1 MITNTYSK
9 RINQKGLIERF
20 IDEIFSVKDPLHYK
34 EIKVFG
40 SYIKEDRF
48 ILYISILFAS
58 IIGIFGIIFRLYE
71 NYVALSILIIVIY
84 LIGGVPYLFYKYIES
99 KIYENISNN
108 YTYFLSYLSESLAS
122 GMTLL
127 DALAYLSS
135 VDLGYLSFLVKKL
148 YNWIVW
154 GMSFEKAFTL
164 FNMYFDELPNIKM
177 INYVILETYKGGGDI
192 SKVLKRLYNDLES
205 VKELEGLKRS
215 YVSQQILILYAIFVI
230 FIGLS
235 ISILNTIKPL
245 IISQVSVSTVHT
257 TFNFFSS
264 QINYSWL
271 KFITALSIIMVGI
284 SASIIIGIAETG
296 KIRSS
301 VKHLAINNLIGLL
314 SIVIFVLPSF
324 VTFNLQV
331 FPTTAYVY
339 TPINIQVYGYIDAQ
353 PITNAPLTIYVINSA
368 GNYVYQNFQILQ
380 NGYYSQSIELN
391 STGTYIIEAI
401 LNYNGKRYIQE
412 QSINV
417 TI

>member
-1 MITNTYSK
+1 MITNTYNK
-9 RINQKGLIERF
+9 RVNQKGLIERF
-20 IDEIFSVKDPLHYK
+20 IDQIFNIKDPLHYK
-34 EIKVFG
+34 EINVFG

-58 IIGIFGIIFRLYE
+58 IIGIFGIIFKLYE
-71 NYVALSILIIVIY
+71 NYIALSILIIVIY
-84 LIGGVPYLFYKYIES
+84 LVGGVPYLFYKYIES

-108 YTYFLSYLSESLAS
+108 YTYFLSYLSESLSS

-135 VDLGYLSFLVKKL
+135 IDLGYLSILVKKL
-148 YNWIVW
+148 YNWIAW
-154 GMSFEKAFTL
+154 GMPFEKAFTL
-164 FNMYFDELPNIKM
+164 FNMYFEELPNIKM

-205 VKELEGLKRS
+205 VKELDGLKRA
-215 YVSQQILILYAIFVI
+215 YISQQILVLYAIFII
-230 FIGLS
+230 FVGLS
-235 ISILNTIKPL
+235 ISILDTIKPL
-245 IISQVSVSTVHT
+245 IISQISVSTIHT
-257 TFNFFSS
+257 AFNFFSS

-271 KFITALSIIMVGI
+271 KFITSLSIIMVGI
-284 SASIIIGIAETG
+284 SASIIMGIAESG
-296 KIRSS
+296 KLRSS

-324 VTFNLQV
+324 VSFNLQV

-339 TPINIQVYGYIDAQ
+339 TPINIQVYGYIDTQ

-391 STGTYIIEAI
+391 STGTYIVEAI
-401 LNYNGKRYIQE
+401 LNYNGKKYIQK

>member
-1 MITNTYSK
+1 MITNTYNK
-9 RINQKGLIERF
+9 RVNQKGLIERF
-20 IDEIFSVKDPLHYK
+20 IDQIFNIKDPLHYK
-34 EIKVFG
+34 EINVFG

-58 IIGIFGIIFRLYE
+58 IIGIFGIIFKLYA

-84 LIGGVPYLFYKYIES
+84 LVGGVPYLFYKYIES
-99 KIYENISNN
+99 KIYENISIN
-108 YTYFLSYLSESLAS
+108 YTYFLSYLSESLSS

-127 DALAYLSS
+127 DALSYLSS
-135 VDLGYLSFLVKKL
+135 VDLGYLSILVKKL
-148 YNWIVW
+148 YNWIAW
-154 GMSFEKAFTL
+154 GMPFEKAFTL
-164 FNMYFDELPNIKM
+164 FNMYFEELPNIKM

-205 VKELEGLKRS
+205 VKELDGLKRA
-215 YVSQQILILYAIFVI
+215 YISQQILVLYAIFII
-230 FIGLS
+230 FVGLS
-235 ISILNTIKPL
+235 ISILDTIKPL
-245 IISQVSVSTVHT
+245 IISQISVSTIHT
-257 TFNFFSS
+257 AFNFFSS

-271 KFITALSIIMVGI
+271 KFITSLSIIMVGI
-284 SASIIIGIAETG
+284 SASIIMGIAESG
-296 KIRSS
+296 KLRSS

-324 VTFNLQV
+324 VSFNLQV

-401 LNYNGKRYIQE
+401 LNYNGKKYIQK

>member
-1 MITNTYSK
+1 MITNTYNK
-9 RINQKGLIERF
+9 RVNQKGLIERF
-20 IDEIFSVKDPLHYK
+20 IDQIFNIKDPLHYK
-34 EIKVFG
+34 EINVFG

-48 ILYISILFAS
+48 ILYISILFAL
-58 IIGIFGIIFRLYE
+58 IIGIFGIIFKLYE

-84 LIGGVPYLFYKYIES
+84 LVGGVPYLFYKYIES

-108 YTYFLSYLSESLAS
+108 YTYFLSYLSESLSS

-135 VDLGYLSFLVKKL
+135 IDLGYLSILVKKL
-148 YNWIVW
+148 YNWIAW

-164 FNMYFDELPNIKM
+164 FNMYFEELPNIKM

-205 VKELEGLKRS
+205 VKELDGLKRA
-215 YVSQQILILYAIFVI
+215 YISQQILVLYAIFII
-230 FIGLS
+230 FVGLS
-235 ISILNTIKPL
+235 ISILDTIKPL
-245 IISQVSVSTVHT
+245 IISQISVSTIHT
-257 TFNFFSS
+257 AFNFFSS

-271 KFITALSIIMVGI
+271 KFITSLSIIMVGI
-284 SASIIIGIAETG
+284 SASIIMGIAESG
-296 KIRSS
+296 KLRSS

-314 SIVIFVLPSF
+314 SIVIFILPSF
-324 VTFNLQV
+324 VSFNLQV
-331 FPTTAYVY
+331 FPTNAYVY
-339 TPINIQVYGYIDAQ
+339 TPINIQVYGYIDTQ

-391 STGTYIIEAI
+391 STGTYIVEAI
-401 LNYNGKRYIQE
+401 LNYNGKKYIQK
-412 QSINV
+412 QNINV

>member
-1 MITNTYSK
+1 MITNTYNK
-9 RINQKGLIERF
+9 RVNQNGLIERF
-20 IDEIFSVKDPLHYK
+20 INQIFNVKDPLHYK
-34 EIKVFG
+34 EINVFG
-40 SYIKEDRF
+40 SYIKEDKF
-48 ILYISILFAS
+48 ILYISLLFAT
-58 IIGIFGIIFRLYE
+58 IIGIFGIIFKLYE
-71 NYVALSILIIVIY
+71 NYITFSILIIVIY
-84 LIGGVPYLFYKYIES
+84 LVGGVPYLFYKYIES
-99 KIYENISNN
+99 KIYENISTN
-108 YTYFLSYLSESLAS
+108 YTYFLSYLSESLSS

-148 YNWIVW
+148 YNWIAW
-154 GMSFEKAFTL
+154 GMPFEKAFTL
-164 FNMYFDELPNIKM
+164 FNMYFEELPNIKM

-205 VKELEGLKRS
+205 VKELDGLKRA
-215 YVSQQILILYAIFVI
+215 YISQQILVLYAIFII

-245 IISQVSVSTVHT
+245 IISQISVSNIHT

-271 KFITALSIIMVGI
+271 KFITSLSIIMVGI
-284 SASIIIGIAETG
+284 SASIIMGIAESG
-296 KIRSS
+296 KLRSS

-401 LNYNGKRYIQE
+401 LNYNGKKYIQK
-412 QSINV
+412 QNINV

>member
-1 MITNTYSK
+1 MIVNTYNK
-9 RINQKGLIERF
+9 RVNQKGLIERF
-20 IDEIFSVKDPLHYK
+20 IDQIFNVKDPLHYK
-34 EIKVFG
+34 EINVFG
-40 SYIKEDRF
+40 SYIKEDKF

-58 IIGIFGIIFRLYE
+58 IIGIFGIIFKLYE
-71 NYVALSILIIVIY
+71 NYVTFSILIIAIY
-84 LIGGVPYLFYKYIES
+84 LVGGVPYLFYKYIES

-108 YTYFLSYLSESLAS
+108 YTYFLSYLSESLSS

-135 VDLGYLSFLVKKL
+135 VDLGYLSILVKKL
-148 YNWIVW
+148 YNWIAW

-164 FNMYFDELPNIKM
+164 FNMYFEELPNIKM

-205 VKELEGLKRS
+205 VKELDGLKKA
-215 YVSQQILILYAIFVI
+215 YVSQQIMVLYAIFVI

-245 IISQVSVSTVHT
+245 ILSQVSVSNIHT

-271 KFITALSIIMVGI
+271 KFITALSIIFVGI
-284 SASIIIGIAETG
+284 SASIIMGIAESG

-331 FPTTAYVY
+331 FPTNAYIY

-353 PITNAPLTIYVINSA
+353 PITNSPLTIYVINSA

-401 LNYNGKRYIQE
+401 LNYNGKRYIQK
-412 QSINV
+412 QDINV

>member
-1 MITNTYSK
+1 MITNAYNK
-9 RINQKGLIERF
+9 RVNQKGLIERF
-20 IDEIFSVKDPLHYK
+20 IDQIFNIKDPLHYK
-34 EIKVFG
+34 EINVFG

-58 IIGIFGIIFRLYE
+58 IIGIFGIIFKLYE
-71 NYVALSILIIVIY
+71 NYVTFSILIIVIY
-84 LIGGVPYLFYKYIES
+84 LVGGVPYLFYKYVES

-127 DALAYLSS
+127 DALSYLSS
-135 VDLGYLSFLVKKL
+135 VDLGYLSILVKKL
-148 YNWIVW
+148 YNWIAW
-154 GMSFEKAFTL
+154 GMPFEKAFTL
-164 FNMYFDELPNIKM
+164 FNMYFEELQNIKM

-205 VKELEGLKRS
+205 VKELDGLKRA
-215 YVSQQILILYAIFVI
+215 YVSQQIMVLYAIFVI

-235 ISILNTIKPL
+235 ISILDTIKPL
-245 IISQVSVSTVHT
+245 VTSQILASTVHT

-264 QINYSWL
+264 SINYPWL
-271 KFITALSIIMVGI
+271 KFITALSIILVGI
-284 SASIIIGIAETG
+284 SASIIMGIAESG

-314 SIVIFVLPSF
+314 SIVIFVLPSI
-324 VTFNLQV
+324 VSFNLQV
-331 FPTTAYVY
+331 FPTNAYVY

-353 PITNAPLTIYVINSA
+353 PITNAPLTIYVINST
-368 GNYVYQNFQILQ
+368 GGYVYQNFQILQ

-401 LNYNGKRYIQE
+401 LNYNGKKYIQK

>member
-1 MITNTYSK
+1 MITNTYNK
-9 RINQKGLIERF
+9 RVNQKGLIERF
-20 IDEIFSVKDPLHYK
+20 IDQIFNIKDPLHYK
-34 EIKVFG
+34 EINVFG

-48 ILYISILFAS
+48 ILYISLLFAS
-58 IIGIFGIIFRLYE
+58 IIGIFGIIFKLYA

-84 LIGGVPYLFYKYIES
+84 LVGGVPYLFYKYIES
-99 KIYENISNN
+99 KIYENISIN
-108 YTYFLSYLSESLAS
+108 YTYFLSYLSESLSS

-127 DALAYLSS
+127 DALSYLSS
-135 VDLGYLSFLVKKL
+135 VDLGYLSILVKKL
-148 YNWIVW
+148 YNWIAW
-154 GMSFEKAFTL
+154 GMPFEKAFTL
-164 FNMYFDELPNIKM
+164 FNMYFEELQNIKM

-205 VKELEGLKRS
+205 VKELDGLKRA
-215 YVSQQILILYAIFVI
+215 YISQQILVLYAIFII
-230 FIGLS
+230 FVGLS
-235 ISILNTIKPL
+235 ISILDTIKPL
-245 IISQVSVSTVHT
+245 IISQISVSTIHT

-284 SASIIIGIAETG
+284 SASIIMGIAESG

-324 VTFNLQV
+324 VSFNLQV

-391 STGTYIIEAI
+391 STGTYIVEAI
-401 LNYNGKRYIQE
+401 LNYNGKKYIQK

>member
-1 MITNTYSK
+1 MITNAYNK
-9 RINQKGLIERF
+9 RVNQKGLIERF
-20 IDEIFSVKDPLHYK
+20 IDQIFNIKDPLHYK
-34 EIKVFG
+34 EINVFG

-58 IIGIFGIIFRLYE
+58 IIGIFGIIFKLYE
-71 NYVALSILIIVIY
+71 NYVTFSILIIVIY
-84 LIGGVPYLFYKYIES
+84 LVGGVPYLFYKYVES

-127 DALAYLSS
+127 DALSYLSS
-135 VDLGYLSFLVKKL
+135 VDLGYLSILVKKL
-148 YNWIVW
+148 YNWIAW
-154 GMSFEKAFTL
+154 GMPFEKAFTL
-164 FNMYFDELPNIKM
+164 FNMYFEELQNIKM

-205 VKELEGLKRS
+205 VKELDGLKRA
-215 YVSQQILILYAIFVI
+215 YVSQQIMVLYAIFII

-235 ISILNTIKPL
+235 ISILDTIKPL
-245 IISQVSVSTVHT
+245 VTSQILASTVHT

-264 QINYSWL
+264 SINYSWL
-271 KFITALSIIMVGI
+271 KFITALSIILVGI
-284 SASIIIGIAETG
+284 SASIIMGIAESG

-314 SIVIFVLPSF
+314 SIVIFILPSI
-324 VTFNLQV
+324 VSFNLQV
-331 FPTTAYVY
+331 FPTNAYVY

-353 PITNAPLTIYVINSA
+353 PITNSPLTIYVINSA

-401 LNYNGKRYIQE
+401 LNYNGKRYIQK
-412 QSINV
+412 QNINV

>member
-1 MITNTYSK
+1 MITNAYNK
-9 RINQKGLIERF
+9 RVNQKGLIERF
-20 IDEIFSVKDPLHYK
+20 IDQIFNIKDPLHYK
-34 EIKVFG
+34 EINVFG

-58 IIGIFGIIFRLYE
+58 IIGVFGIIFKLYG
-71 NYVALSILIIVIY
+71 NYVTFSILIIVIY
-84 LIGGVPYLFYKYIES
+84 LVGGVPYLFYKYVES

-127 DALAYLSS
+127 DALSYLSS
-135 VDLGYLSFLVKKL
+135 VDLGYLSILVKKL
-148 YNWIVW
+148 YNWIAW

-164 FNMYFDELPNIKM
+164 FNMYFEELPNIKM

-205 VKELEGLKRS
+205 VKELDGLKRA
-215 YVSQQILILYAIFVI
+215 YVSQQIMVLYAIFVI

-235 ISILNTIKPL
+235 ISILSTIKPL
-245 IISQVSVSTVHT
+245 IISQISASTVHT

-264 QINYSWL
+264 SINYPWL
-271 KFITALSIIMVGI
+271 KFITALSIILVGI
-284 SASIIIGIAETG
+284 SASIIMGIAESG

-324 VTFNLQV
+324 VSFNLQV
-331 FPTTAYVY
+331 FPTNAYVY
-339 TPINIQVYGYIDAQ
+339 TPINIQAYGYIDAQ
-353 PITNAPLTIYVINSA
+353 PITNAPLAIYVINST
-368 GNYVYQNFQILQ
+368 GSYVYQNFQILQ

-401 LNYNGKRYIQE
+401 LNYNGKKYIQK

>member
-1 MITNTYSK
+1 MITNAYNK
-9 RINQKGLIERF
+9 RVNQKGLIERF
-20 IDEIFSVKDPLHYK
+20 IDQIFNIKDPLHYK
-34 EIKVFG
+34 EINVFG

-58 IIGIFGIIFRLYE
+58 IIGIFGIIFKLYE
-71 NYVALSILIIVIY
+71 NYVTFSILIIVIY
-84 LIGGVPYLFYKYIES
+84 LVGGVPYLFYKYVES

-135 VDLGYLSFLVKKL
+135 VDLGYLSILVKKL
-148 YNWIVW
+148 YNWIAW

-164 FNMYFDELPNIKM
+164 FNMYFEELQNIKM
-177 INYVILETYKGGGDI
+177 INYVILETYRGGGDI

-205 VKELEGLKRS
+205 VKELDGLKRA
-215 YVSQQILILYAIFVI
+215 YVSQQIMVLYAIFVI

-235 ISILNTIKPL
+235 ISILDTIKPL
-245 IISQVSVSTVHT
+245 VTSQILASTVHT

-264 QINYSWL
+264 SINYSWL
-271 KFITALSIIMVGI
+271 KFITALSIILVGI
-284 SASIIIGIAETG
+284 SASIIMGIAESG
-296 KIRSS
+296 KLRSS

-314 SIVIFVLPSF
+314 SIVIFILPSI
-324 VTFNLQV
+324 VSFNLQV
-331 FPTTAYVY
+331 FPTNAYVY

-353 PITNAPLTIYVINSA
+353 PITNSPLTIYVINSA

-391 STGTYIIEAI
+391 STGTYIVEAI
-401 LNYNGKRYIQE
+401 LNYNGKKYIQK

>member
-1 MITNTYSK
+1 MITNTYNK

-20 IDEIFSVKDPLHYK
+20 IDQIFNVKDPLHYK
-34 EIKVFG
+34 EINVFG
-40 SYIKEDRF
+40 SYIKEDKF
-48 ILYISILFAS
+48 ILYISLLFAA
-58 IIGIFGIIFRLYE
+58 IIGIFGIIFKLYE
-71 NYVALSILIIVIY
+71 NYITFSILIIVIY
-84 LIGGVPYLFYKYIES
+84 LVGGVPYLFYKYIES
-99 KIYENISNN
+99 KIYENISIN
-108 YTYFLSYLSESLAS
+108 YTYFLSYLSESLSS

-127 DALAYLSS
+127 DALSYLSS

-148 YNWIVW
+148 YNWIAW
-154 GMSFEKAFTL
+154 GMPFEKAFIL
-164 FNMYFDELPNIKM
+164 FNMYFEELPNIRM

-205 VKELEGLKRS
+205 VKELDGLKRA
-215 YVSQQILILYAIFVI
+215 YISQQILVLYAIFII

-245 IISQVSVSTVHT
+245 IISQISVSNIHT

-264 QINYSWL
+264 SINYSWL
-271 KFITALSIIMVGI
+271 KFITSLSIIMVGI
-284 SASIIIGIAETG
+284 SASIIMGIAESG

-324 VTFNLQV
+324 VSFNLQV

-401 LNYNGKRYIQE
+401 LNYNGKRYIQK
-412 QSINV
+412 QNINV

>member
-1 MITNTYSK
+1 MITNAYNK
-9 RINQKGLIERF
+9 KVNQKGLIERF
-20 IDEIFSVKDPLHYK
+20 IDQIFNVKDPLHYK
-34 EIKVFG
+34 EINVFG

-48 ILYISILFAS
+48 ILYISILFAA
-58 IIGIFGIIFRLYE
+58 IIGIFGIIFKLYE
-71 NYVALSILIIVIY
+71 NYIALSILIIVIY
-84 LIGGVPYLFYKYIES
+84 IIGGVPYLFYKYIES

-108 YTYFLSYLSESLAS
+108 YTYFLSYLSESLSS

-127 DALAYLSS
+127 DALGYLSS
-135 VDLGYLSFLVKKL
+135 VDLGYLSILVKKL
-148 YNWIVW
+148 YNWIAW

-164 FNMYFDELPNIKM
+164 FNMYFEELPNIKM

-205 VKELEGLKRS
+205 VKELEGLKRA
-215 YVSQQILILYAIFVI
+215 YVSQQIMVLYAIFVI

-257 TFNFFSS
+257 AFNFFSS
-264 QINYSWL
+264 QINYPWL

-284 SASIIIGIAETG
+284 SASIIMGIAETG

-324 VTFNLQV
+324 VSFNLQV

-353 PITNAPLTIYVINSA
+353 PISNAPLTIYVINSA
-368 GNYVYQNFQILQ
+368 GNYVYQNFPILQ

-391 STGTYIIEAI
+391 STGTYIVEVI
-401 LNYNGKRYIQE
+401 LNYNGEKYIQE

>member
-1 MITNTYSK
+1 MIVNTYNK

-20 IDEIFSVKDPLHYK
+20 IDQIFNIKDPLHYK
-34 EIKVFG
+34 EINVFG

-58 IIGIFGIIFRLYE
+58 IIGIFGIIFKLYE

-84 LIGGVPYLFYKYIES
+84 LVGGVPYLFYKYIES

-135 VDLGYLSFLVKKL
+135 VDLGYLSILVKKL
-148 YNWIVW
+148 YNWIAW

-164 FNMYFDELPNIKM
+164 FNMYFEELPNIRM

-205 VKELEGLKRS
+205 VKELDGLKKA
-215 YVSQQILILYAIFVI
+215 YVSQQILVLYAIFII

-235 ISILNTIKPL
+235 ISILSTIKPL
-245 IISQVSVSTVHT
+245 IISQISASTVHT
-257 TFNFFSS
+257 SFNFFSS
-264 QINYSWL
+264 SINYPWL

-284 SASIIIGIAETG
+284 SASIIMGIAESG

-324 VTFNLQV
+324 VSFNLQV
-331 FPTTAYVY
+331 FPTNAYIY

-353 PITNAPLTIYVINSA
+353 PITNAPLAIYVINST
-368 GNYVYQNFQILQ
+368 GGYVYQNFQILQ

-401 LNYNGKRYIQE
+401 LNYNGEKYIQK

>member
-1 MITNTYSK
+1 MITNTYNK
-9 RINQKGLIERF
+9 RVNQKGLIERF
-20 IDEIFSVKDPLHYK
+20 IDQIFNIKDPLHYK
-34 EIKVFG
+34 EINVFG

-58 IIGIFGIIFRLYE
+58 IIGIFGIIFKLYE
-71 NYVALSILIIVIY
+71 NYIALSILIIVIY
-84 LIGGVPYLFYKYIES
+84 LVGGVPYLFYKYIES
-99 KIYENISNN
+99 KIYENISIN
-108 YTYFLSYLSESLAS
+108 YTYFLSYLSESLSS

-135 VDLGYLSFLVKKL
+135 IDLGYLSILVKKL
-148 YNWIVW
+148 YNWIAW
-154 GMSFEKAFTL
+154 GMPFEKAFTL
-164 FNMYFDELPNIKM
+164 FNMYFEELPNIKM

-205 VKELEGLKRS
+205 VKELDGLKRA
-215 YVSQQILILYAIFVI
+215 YISQQILVLYAIFII
-230 FIGLS
+230 FVGLS
-235 ISILNTIKPL
+235 ISILDTIKPL
-245 IISQVSVSTVHT
+245 IISQISVSTIHT
-257 TFNFFSS
+257 AFNFFSS

-271 KFITALSIIMVGI
+271 KFITSLSIIMVGI
-284 SASIIIGIAETG
+284 SASIIMGIAESG
-296 KIRSS
+296 KLRSS

-324 VTFNLQV
+324 VSFNLQV

-339 TPINIQVYGYIDAQ
+339 TPINIQVYGYIDTQ

-391 STGTYIIEAI
+391 STGTYIVEAI
-401 LNYNGKRYIQE
+401 LNYNGKKYIQK

>member
-1 MITNTYSK
+1 MITNTYNK
-9 RINQKGLIERF
+9 RVNQKGLIERF
-20 IDEIFSVKDPLHYK
+20 IDQIFNIKDPLHYK
-34 EIKVFG
+34 EINVFG

-58 IIGIFGIIFRLYE
+58 IIGIFGIIFKLYA

-84 LIGGVPYLFYKYIES
+84 LVGGVPYLFYKYIES
-99 KIYENISNN
+99 KIYENISIN
-108 YTYFLSYLSESLAS
+108 YTYFLSYLSESLSS

-127 DALAYLSS
+127 DALSYLSS
-135 VDLGYLSFLVKKL
+135 VDLGYLSILVKKL
-148 YNWIVW
+148 YNWIAW
-154 GMSFEKAFTL
+154 GMPFEKAFTL
-164 FNMYFDELPNIKM
+164 FNMYFEELPNIKM

-205 VKELEGLKRS
+205 VKELDGLKRA
-215 YVSQQILILYAIFVI
+215 YISQQILVLYAIFII
-230 FIGLS
+230 FVGLS

-245 IISQVSVSTVHT
+245 IISQISVSTIHT

-264 QINYSWL
+264 SINYSWL
-271 KFITALSIIMVGI
+271 KFITSLSIIMVGI
-284 SASIIIGIAETG
+284 SASIIMGIAESG
-296 KIRSS
+296 KLRSS

-324 VTFNLQV
+324 VSFNLQV

-391 STGTYIIEAI
+391 STGTYIVEAI
-401 LNYNGKRYIQE
+401 LNYNGKKYIQK

>member
-1 MITNTYSK
+1 MIVNTYNKSV
-9 RINQKGLIERF
+9 NQKGLIERF
-20 IDEIFSVKDPLHYK
+20 IDQIFNVKDPLHYK
-34 EIKVFG
+34 EINVFG
-40 SYIKEDRF
+40 SYIKEDKF
-48 ILYISILFAS
+48 ILYISILFAT
-58 IIGIFGIIFRLYE
+58 IIGIFGIIFKLYE
-71 NYVALSILIIVIY
+71 NYITLSILIIVIY
-84 LIGGVPYLFYKYIES
+84 FIGGIPYLFYKYIES

-108 YTYFLSYLSESLAS
+108 YTYFLSYLSESLSS

-127 DALAYLSS
+127 DALSYLSS
-135 VDLGYLSFLVKKL
+135 VDLGYLSILVKKL
-148 YNWIVW
+148 YNWIAW

-164 FNMYFDELPNIKM
+164 FNMYFEELPNIKM

-205 VKELEGLKRS
+205 VKELEGLKRA
-215 YVSQQILILYAIFVI
+215 YISQQILVLYAIFVI

-245 IISQVSVSTVHT
+245 IISQVSVSNIHT

-284 SASIIIGIAETG
+284 SASIIMGIAESG

-331 FPTTAYVY
+331 FPTNAYVY

-380 NGYYSQSIELN
+380 NGYYSQSIKLN
-391 STGTYIIEAI
+391 RTGTYIIEAI
-401 LNYNGKRYIQE
+401 LNYNGKRYIQK
-412 QSINV
+412 QNINV

>member
-1 MITNTYSK
+1 MITNTYNK
-9 RINQKGLIERF
+9 KVNQKGLIERF
-20 IDEIFSVKDPLHYK
+20 IDQIFNIKDPLHYK

-40 SYIKEDRF
+40 LYIKEDRF

-58 IIGIFGIIFRLYE
+58 IIGIFGIIFKLYE
-71 NYVALSILIIVIY
+71 NYVTFSILIIVIY
-84 LIGGVPYLFYKYIES
+84 LVGGVPYLFYKYIES

-108 YTYFLSYLSESLAS
+108 YTYFLSYLSESLSS

-148 YNWIVW
+148 YNWIAW
-154 GMSFEKAFTL
+154 GMPFEKAFTL

-205 VKELEGLKRS
+205 VKELEGLKRA
-215 YVSQQILILYAIFVI
+215 YVSQQIMVLYAIFVI

-257 TFNFFSS
+257 SFNFFSS

-271 KFITALSIIMVGI
+271 KFITALSIIFVGI
-284 SASIIIGIAETG
+284 SASIIMGIAESG
-296 KIRSS
+296 KIKSS

-353 PITNAPLTIYVINSA
+353 PITNAPLTIYVINST

-401 LNYNGKRYIQE
+401 LNYNGKRYIQK
-412 QSINV
+412 QNINV

>member
-1 MITNTYSK
+1 MIVNTYNK
-9 RINQKGLIERF
+9 GVNQKGLIERF
-20 IDEIFSVKDPLHYK
+20 IDQIFNIKDPLHYK
-34 EIKVFG
+34 EINVFG

-71 NYVALSILIIVIY
+71 NYVSLSILIIVIY
-84 LIGGVPYLFYKYIES
+84 LVGGVPYLFYKYIEG
-99 KIYENISNN
+99 KIYENISTN

-135 VDLGYLSFLVKKL
+135 VDLGYLSILVKKL
-148 YNWIVW
+148 YNWIAW

-164 FNMYFDELPNIKM
+164 FNMYFEELPNIKM

-205 VKELEGLKRS
+205 VKELDGLKKA
-215 YVSQQILILYAIFVI
+215 YVSQQILVLYAIFII

-235 ISILNTIKPL
+235 ISILDTIKPL
-245 IISQVSVSTVHT
+245 IISQISVSTIHT
-257 TFNFFSS
+257 AFNFFSS

-271 KFITALSIIMVGI
+271 KFITSLSIIMVGI
-284 SASIIIGIAETG
+284 SASIIMGIAESG

-324 VTFNLQV
+324 ISFNLQV

-339 TPINIQVYGYIDAQ
+339 TPINIQVNGYINAQ

-368 GNYVYQNFQILQ
+368 GSYVYQNFQILQ

-391 STGTYIIEAI
+391 STGTYIVEAI
-401 LNYNGKRYIQE
+401 LNYNGKKYIQK
-412 QSINV
+412 QNINV

>member
-1 MITNTYSK
+1 MIVNTYNK
-9 RINQKGLIERF
+9 RVNQKGLIERF
-20 IDEIFSVKDPLHYK
+20 IDQIFNVKDPLHYK
-34 EIKVFG
+34 EINVFG
-40 SYIKEDRF
+40 SYIKEDKF

-58 IIGIFGIIFRLYE
+58 IIGIFGIIFNLYE
-71 NYVALSILIIVIY
+71 NYVTFSILIIVIY
-84 LIGGVPYLFYKYIES
+84 IIGGVPYLFYKYIES

-135 VDLGYLSFLVKKL
+135 LDLGYLSFLVKKL
-148 YNWIVW
+148 YNWIAW

-192 SKVLKRLYNDLES
+192 SKVLKRLYSDLES
-205 VKELEGLKRS
+205 VKELDGLKKA
-215 YVSQQILILYAIFVI
+215 YVSQQIMVLYAIFVI

-245 IISQVSVSTVHT
+245 ILSQVSVSNIHT

-271 KFITALSIIMVGI
+271 KFITALSIIFVGI
-284 SASIIIGIAETG
+284 SASIIMGIAESG

-324 VTFNLQV
+324 VSFNLQV
-331 FPTTAYVY
+331 FPTNAYVY
-339 TPINIQVYGYIDAQ
+339 TPINIQVYGYIDVQ

-401 LNYNGKRYIQE
+401 LNYNGEKYIQKE
-412 QSINV
+412 NIKV

>member
-1 MITNTYSK
+1 
-9 RINQKGLIERF
+9 
-20 IDEIFSVKDPLHYK
+20 
-34 EIKVFG
+34 
-40 SYIKEDRF
+40 
-48 ILYISILFAS
+48 LFAS
-58 IIGIFGIIFRLYE
+58 IIGIFGIIFKLYE
-71 NYVALSILIIVIY
+71 NYVTLSILIIVIY
-84 LIGGVPYLFYKYIES
+84 LVGGVPYLFYKYIES

-135 VDLGYLSFLVKKL
+135 VDLGYLSILVKKL
-148 YNWIVW
+148 YNWIAW

-164 FNMYFDELPNIKM
+164 FNMYFEELPNIRM

-205 VKELEGLKRS
+205 VKELDGLKKA
-215 YVSQQILILYAIFVI
+215 YVSQQILVLYAIFII

-235 ISILNTIKPL
+235 ISILSTIKPL
-245 IISQVSVSTVHT
+245 IISQISASTVHT
-257 TFNFFSS
+257 SFNFFSS
-264 QINYSWL
+264 SINYPWL

-284 SASIIIGIAETG
+284 SASIIMGIAESG

-324 VTFNLQV
+324 VSFNLQV
-331 FPTTAYVY
+331 FPTNAYIY

-353 PITNAPLTIYVINSA
+353 PITNAPLAIYVINST
-368 GNYVYQNFQILQ
+368 GGYVYQNFQILQ

-401 LNYNGKRYIQE
+401 LNYNGEKYIQK

>member
-1 MITNTYSK
+1 MITNVYNK
-9 RINQKGLIERF
+9 KVNQKGLIERF
-20 IDEIFSVKDPLHYK
+20 IDQIFNVKDPLHYK
-34 EIKVFG
+34 EINVFG

-58 IIGIFGIIFRLYE
+58 IMGIFGIIFNLYE
-71 NYVALSILIIVIY
+71 NYVTFSILIIVIY
-84 LIGGVPYLFYKYIES
+84 IIGGVPYLFYKYIES

-148 YNWIVW
+148 YNWIAW

-192 SKVLKRLYNDLES
+192 SKVLKRLYSDLES
-205 VKELEGLKRS
+205 VKELDGLKKA
-215 YVSQQILILYAIFVI
+215 YVSQQIMVLYAIFVI

-245 IISQVSVSTVHT
+245 IISEVSASTIHT

-271 KFITALSIIMVGI
+271 KFITTLSIIMVGI
-284 SASIIIGIAETG
+284 SASIIMGIAESG

-324 VTFNLQV
+324 VSFSLQV
-331 FPTTAYVY
+331 FPTTAYIY

-401 LNYNGKRYIQE
+401 LNYNGKQYIQK

>member
-1 MITNTYSK
+1 MITNTYNK
-9 RINQKGLIERF
+9 KVNQKGLIERF
-20 IDEIFSVKDPLHYK
+20 IDQIFNIKDPLHYK

-58 IIGIFGIIFRLYE
+58 IIGIFGIIFKLYE
-71 NYVALSILIIVIY
+71 NYVTFSILIIVIY
-84 LIGGVPYLFYKYIES
+84 LVGGVPYLFYKYIES

-148 YNWIVW
+148 YNWIAW

-205 VKELEGLKRS
+205 VKELEGLKRA
-215 YVSQQILILYAIFVI
+215 YVSQQIMVLYAIFVI

-284 SASIIIGIAETG
+284 SASIIMGIAESG

-324 VTFNLQV
+324 VSFSLQV

-353 PITNAPLTIYVINSA
+353 PITNAPLTIYVINST

-401 LNYNGKRYIQE
+401 LNYNGKKYIQK
-412 QSINV
+412 QNINV

>member
-1 MITNTYSK
+1 MITNTYNK
-9 RINQKGLIERF
+9 RVNQKGLIERF
-20 IDEIFSVKDPLHYK
+20 IDQIFNIKDPLHYK
-34 EIKVFG
+34 EINVFG

-48 ILYISILFAS
+48 ILYISLLFAS
-58 IIGIFGIIFRLYE
+58 IIGIFGIIFKLYA

-84 LIGGVPYLFYKYIES
+84 LVGGVPYLFYKYIES
-99 KIYENISNN
+99 KIYENISIN
-108 YTYFLSYLSESLAS
+108 YTYFLSYLSESLSS

-135 VDLGYLSFLVKKL
+135 VDLGYLSILVKKL
-148 YNWIVW
+148 YNWIAW
-154 GMSFEKAFTL
+154 GMPFEKAFTL
-164 FNMYFDELPNIKM
+164 FNMYFEELQNIKM

-205 VKELEGLKRS
+205 VKELDGLKRA
-215 YVSQQILILYAIFVI
+215 YISQQILVLYAIFII

-245 IISQVSVSTVHT
+245 IISQISVSTIHT

-264 QINYSWL
+264 SINYSWL
-271 KFITALSIIMVGI
+271 KFITSLSIIMVGI
-284 SASIIIGIAETG
+284 SASIIMGIAESG
-296 KIRSS
+296 KLRSS

-324 VTFNLQV
+324 VSFNLQV

-391 STGTYIIEAI
+391 STGTYIVEAI
-401 LNYNGKRYIQE
+401 LNYNGKKYIQK

>member
-1 MITNTYSK
+1 MIVNTYNK
-9 RINQKGLIERF
+9 RVNQRGLIERF
-20 IDEIFSVKDPLHYK
+20 IDQIFNVKDPLHYK
-34 EIKVFG
+34 EINVFG

-48 ILYISILFAS
+48 ILYISILFAA
-58 IIGIFGIIFRLYE
+58 IIGIFGIIFKLYE
-71 NYVALSILIIVIY
+71 NYITFSILIIVIY
-84 LIGGVPYLFYKYIES
+84 LVGGVPYLFYKYIES

-108 YTYFLSYLSESLAS
+108 YTYFLSYLSESLSS

-148 YNWIVW
+148 YNWIAW
-154 GMSFEKAFTL
+154 GMPFEKAFTL
-164 FNMYFDELPNIKM
+164 FNMYFEELPNIRM

-205 VKELEGLKRS
+205 IKELDGLKRA
-215 YVSQQILILYAIFVI
+215 YISQQILVLYAIFII

-245 IISQVSVSTVHT
+245 IISQISVSTIHT

-271 KFITALSIIMVGI
+271 KFITSLSIIMVGI
-284 SASIIIGIAETG
+284 SASIIMGIAESG
-296 KIRSS
+296 KMRSS

-324 VTFNLQV
+324 VSFNLQV

-401 LNYNGKRYIQE
+401 LNYNGKKYIQK
-412 QSINV
+412 QNINV

>member
-1 MITNTYSK
+1 MITNVYNKSV
-9 RINQKGLIERF
+9 NEKGLFEKF
-20 IDEIFSVKDPLHYK
+20 IDQIFNIKDPLHYK
-34 EIKVFG
+34 EINVFG
-40 SYIKEDRF
+40 SYIKEDKF
-48 ILYISILFAS
+48 VLYISILFAS
-58 IIGIFGIIFRLYE
+58 IFGIIGIIFKLYE
-71 NYVALSILIIVIY
+71 NYVTLSTLIIVIY
-84 LIGGVPYLFYKYIES
+84 IVGGVPYLFYKYIES

-108 YTYFLSYLSESLAS
+108 YTYFLSYLSESLSS

-127 DALAYLSS
+127 DALGYLSS

-148 YNWIVW
+148 YSWIAW

-192 SKVLKRLYNDLES
+192 SKVLKKLYNDLES
-205 VKELEGLKRS
+205 VKELDGLKKA
-215 YVSQQILILYAIFVI
+215 YVSQQIMVLYAIFVI

-245 IISQVSVSTVHT
+245 IISQVSVSNIHT

-264 QINYSWL
+264 SINYPWL
-271 KFITALSIIMVGI
+271 KFITALSIIFVGI
-284 SASIIIGIAETG
+284 SASIIMGIAESG

-391 STGTYIIEAI
+391 NTGTYTIEAI
-401 LNYNGKRYIQE
+401 LNYNGKKYMQKQE
-412 QSINV
+412 INV

>member
-1 MITNTYSK
+1 
-9 RINQKGLIERF
+9 
-20 IDEIFSVKDPLHYK
+20 DPLHYK
-34 EIKVFG
+34 EINVFG

-58 IIGIFGIIFRLYE
+58 IIGIFGIIFKLYE

-84 LIGGVPYLFYKYIES
+84 LVGGVPYLFYKYIES

-135 VDLGYLSFLVKKL
+135 VDLGYLSILVKKL
-148 YNWIVW
+148 YNWIAW

-164 FNMYFDELPNIKM
+164 FNMYFEELPNIKM

-205 VKELEGLKRS
+205 VKELDGLKRA
-215 YVSQQILILYAIFVI
+215 YVSQQILVLYAIFVI
-230 FIGLS
+230 FVGLS
-235 ISILNTIKPL
+235 ISILSTIKPL
-245 IISQVSVSTVHT
+245 IISQISVSTIHT

-264 QINYSWL
+264 SINYSWL
-271 KFITALSIIMVGI
+271 KFITSLSIIMVGI
-284 SASIIIGIAETG
+284 SASIIMGIAESG

-324 VTFNLQV
+324 VSFNLQV

-391 STGTYIIEAI
+391 STGTYIVEAI
-401 LNYNGKRYIQE
+401 LNYNRKKYIQK

>member
-1 MITNTYSK
+1 
-9 RINQKGLIERF
+9 
-20 IDEIFSVKDPLHYK
+20 
-34 EIKVFG
+34 
-40 SYIKEDRF
+40 
-48 ILYISILFAS
+48 
-58 IIGIFGIIFRLYE
+58 
-71 NYVALSILIIVIY
+71 
-84 LIGGVPYLFYKYIES
+84 
-99 KIYENISNN
+99 
-108 YTYFLSYLSESLAS
+108 
-122 GMTLL
+122 MTLL

-135 VDLGYLSFLVKKL
+135 VDLGYLSILVKKL
-148 YNWIVW
+148 YNWIAW

-205 VKELEGLKRS
+205 VKELDGLKRA
-215 YVSQQILILYAIFVI
+215 YISQQILVLYAIFII
-230 FIGLS
+230 FVGLS
-235 ISILNTIKPL
+235 ISILDTIKPL
-245 IISQVSVSTVHT
+245 IISQISVSTIHT
-257 TFNFFSS
+257 AFNFFSS

-271 KFITALSIIMVGI
+271 KFITSLSIIMVGI
-284 SASIIIGIAETG
+284 SASIIMGIAESG
-296 KIRSS
+296 KLRSS

-324 VTFNLQV
+324 VSFNLQV

-353 PITNAPLTIYVINSA
+353 PITNVPLTIYVINSA

-391 STGTYIIEAI
+391 STDTYIVEAI
-401 LNYNGKRYIQE
+401 LNYNGKKYIQK

>member
-1 MITNTYSK
+1 MITNTYNK
-9 RINQKGLIERF
+9 GVNQKGLTERF
-20 IDEIFSVKDPLHYK
+20 IDQIFNIKDPLHYK
-34 EIKVFG
+34 EINVFG

-58 IIGIFGIIFRLYE
+58 IIGIFGIIFKLYE

-84 LIGGVPYLFYKYIES
+84 LVGGVPYLFYKYIES

-135 VDLGYLSFLVKKL
+135 VDLGYLSILVKKL
-148 YNWIVW
+148 YNWIAW
-154 GMSFEKAFTL
+154 GMPFEKAFTL
-164 FNMYFDELPNIKM
+164 FNMYFEELPNIKM

-205 VKELEGLKRS
+205 VKELDGLKRA
-215 YVSQQILILYAIFVI
+215 YISQQILVLYAIFII
-230 FIGLS
+230 FVGLS
-235 ISILNTIKPL
+235 ISILDTIKPL
-245 IISQVSVSTVHT
+245 IISQISVSTIHT

-271 KFITALSIIMVGI
+271 KFITSLSIIMVGI
-284 SASIIIGIAETG
+284 SASIIMGIAESG
-296 KIRSS
+296 KLRSS

-324 VTFNLQV
+324 VSFNLQV

-391 STGTYIIEAI
+391 STGTYIVEAI
-401 LNYNGKRYIQE
+401 LNYNGKKYIQK

>member
-1 MITNTYSK
+1 MITNTYNK
-9 RINQKGLIERF
+9 RVNQKGLIERF
-20 IDEIFSVKDPLHYK
+20 IDQIFNIKDPLHYK
-34 EIKVFG
+34 EINVFG

-58 IIGIFGIIFRLYE
+58 IIGIFGIIFKLYE

-84 LIGGVPYLFYKYIES
+84 LVGGVPYLFYKYIES

-108 YTYFLSYLSESLAS
+108 YTYFLSYLSESLSS

-135 VDLGYLSFLVKKL
+135 IDLGYLSILVKKL
-148 YNWIVW
+148 YNWIAW

-164 FNMYFDELPNIKM
+164 FNMYFEELPNIKM

-205 VKELEGLKRS
+205 VKELDGLKRA
-215 YVSQQILILYAIFVI
+215 YISQQILVLYAIFII
-230 FIGLS
+230 FVGLS
-235 ISILNTIKPL
+235 ISILDTIKPL
-245 IISQVSVSTVHT
+245 IISQISVSTIHT
-257 TFNFFSS
+257 AFNFFSS
-264 QINYSWL
+264 SINYSWL
-271 KFITALSIIMVGI
+271 KFITSLSIIMVGI
-284 SASIIIGIAETG
+284 SASIIMGIAESG
-296 KIRSS
+296 KLRSS

-324 VTFNLQV
+324 VSFNLQV

-391 STGTYIIEAI
+391 STGTYIVEAI
-401 LNYNGKRYIQE
+401 LNYNGKKYIQK

>member
-1 MITNTYSK
+1 MIVNTYNK
-9 RINQKGLIERF
+9 RVNQRGLIERF
-20 IDEIFSVKDPLHYK
+20 IDQIFNVKDPLHYK
-34 EIKVFG
+34 EINVFG

-48 ILYISILFAS
+48 ILYISILFAA
-58 IIGIFGIIFRLYE
+58 IIGIFGIIFKLYE
-71 NYVALSILIIVIY
+71 NYITFSILIIVIY
-84 LIGGVPYLFYKYIES
+84 LVGGVPYLFYKYIES

-108 YTYFLSYLSESLAS
+108 YTYFLSYLSESLSS

-148 YNWIVW
+148 YNWIAW
-154 GMSFEKAFTL
+154 GMPFEKAFTL
-164 FNMYFDELPNIKM
+164 FNMYFEELSNIKM

-205 VKELEGLKRS
+205 IKELDGLKRA
-215 YVSQQILILYAIFVI
+215 YISQQILVLYAIFII

-245 IISQVSVSTVHT
+245 IISQISVSTIHT

-271 KFITALSIIMVGI
+271 KFITSLSIIMVGI
-284 SASIIIGIAETG
+284 SASIIMGIAESG
-296 KIRSS
+296 KMRSS

-324 VTFNLQV
+324 VSFNLQV

-401 LNYNGKRYIQE
+401 LNYNGKKYIQK
-412 QSINV
+412 QNINV